1 MINAE
6 NTFPYRK
13 LFLPNFPPK
22 NITIKVVIHDALRKN
37 IENVH
42 TTLKEIWK

>member
-1 MINAE
+1 M
-6 NTFPYRK
+6 RK
-13 LFLPNFPPK
+13 IHFHIGNFFSQIFRQK